1 LKGKANAK
9 VDRVASDT
17 NKEAATKQAEA
28 RKDASADKREA
39 EYKVAIEK
47 CDALAGPAKDAC
59 VSSAKSRYGK
69 P

>member
-28 RKDASADKREA
+28 RKDARADKREA
-39 EYKVAIEK
+39 EYQ
-47 CDALAGPAKDAC
+47 
-59 VSSAKSRYGK
+59 VSSPIIDSPVR
-69 P
+69 